1 MTTPEPDRIPV
12 DEVRQKLGSESGLLL
27 VCAYEEDKTFNLSKI
42 SGAISWSEFQSRKD
56 SLAKDHDLVF
66 Y

>member
-12 DEVRQKLGSESGLLL
+12 EEVRQKLDEKSGLLL

-42 SGAISWSEFQSRKD
+42 PGAISWSDFQSRKD
-56 SLAKDHDLVF
+56 SLAKDQDLVF